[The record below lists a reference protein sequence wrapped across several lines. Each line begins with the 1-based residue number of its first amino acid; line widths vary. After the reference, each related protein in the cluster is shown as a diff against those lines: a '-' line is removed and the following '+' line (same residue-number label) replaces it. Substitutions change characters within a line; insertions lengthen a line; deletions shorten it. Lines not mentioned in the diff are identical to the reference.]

1 MTTPTM
7 LEKAMRHL
15 YTILLAAVL
24 ATTSAIALAQT
35 ATRIRGAITAVDA
48 TTLSVKSRRGEDLKI
63 ALTDATT
70 VGVTTAVKFEDLRA
84 GDYVGA
90 TAVKRADGK
99 LVALEV
105 HYLPPNAA
113 SGHFPWDLAPG
124 STMTNANVVEA
135 RIAAAGVRELTL
147 KYKDGEQTIVVAPD
161 TPVVRAVP
169 GARSDLKVGETV
181 FVAAQSADG
190 RLTALRV
197 QVSKDG
203 VRPPQ

>member
-1 MTTPTM
+1 
-7 LEKAMRHL
+7 MRHL
-15 YTILLAAVL
+15 HTVLLAAVL
-24 ATTSAIALAQT
+24 ATSSTLAT
-35 ATRIRGAITAVDA
+35 AQNTARIRGTITGVDA
-48 TTLSVKSRRGEDLKI
+48 TTLSVKSRSGEDLKI

-70 VGVTTAVKFEDLRA
+70 VGVTTAVRFEGLKA
-84 GDYVGA
+84 GDFVGS

-113 SGHFPWDLAPG
+113 SGHFPWDLEPG
-124 STMTNANVVEA
+124 STMTNANIVEA

-147 KYKDGEQTIVVAPD
+147 KYKDGEQTIVVAPN

-169 GARSDLKVGETV
+169 GTRTDLKAGETV